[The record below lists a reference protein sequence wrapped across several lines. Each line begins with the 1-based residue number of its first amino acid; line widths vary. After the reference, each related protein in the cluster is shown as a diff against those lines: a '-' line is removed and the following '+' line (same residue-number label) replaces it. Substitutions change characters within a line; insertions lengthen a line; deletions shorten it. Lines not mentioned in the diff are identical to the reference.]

1 MTDTM
6 QPVTLDEAGRALLER
21 HAAWWQRQGM
31 LYTTVQGVPLGPLWL
46 PLADGTLATEDI
58 DDLSPER
65 LDVDRLAG
73 AAAEPG
79 PLALVGDQ
87 FQTVAPY
94 FRVPW
99 VEAILGAPI
108 HTTIRGGSMRAR
120 PFINHWDQGEGQAL
134 QRDDDWFAL
143 LKQLTELLVA
153 RCGGRYAVV
162 QTLMRGPVDLAE
174 AILGPELMSFS
185 MYDHPQALHRFLEM
199 VTQAFIEILQEQ
211 LARIPPLAGGY
222 VSPFGIWAPG
232 TVVRT
237 QCDATAFLSA
247 KHYADWFL
255 PYDIKI
261 CEAVDYSIIHLHSC
275 SLHTV
280 EALLEV
286 ERPQAIQVI
295 VESETS
301 GPPLEA
307 ILPIFRQ
314 ILGVKPLIVE
324 GQFSEQQ
331 GQLLQDQLP
340 PNGLSIT
347 ARQATW

>member
-1 MTDTM
+1 MTD
-6 QPVTLDEAGRALLER
+6 V
-21 HAAWWQRQGM
+21 
-31 LYTTVQGVPLGPLWL
+31 
-46 PLADGTLATEDI
+46 
-58 DDLSPER
+58 
-65 LDVDRLAG
+65 
-73 AAAEPG
+73 
-79 PLALVGDQ
+79 
-87 FQTVAPY
+87 
-94 FRVPW
+94 
-99 VEAILGAPI
+99 
-108 HTTIRGGSMRAR
+108 
-120 PFINHWDQGEGQAL
+120 
-134 QRDDDWFAL
+134 
-143 LKQLTELLVA
+143 
-153 RCGGRYAVV
+153 
-162 QTLMRGPVDLAE
+162 
-174 AILGPELMSFS
+174 
-185 MYDHPQALHRFLEM
+185 
-199 VTQAFIEILQEQ
+199 FIEILQAQ
-211 LARIPPLAGGY
+211 LVRIPRIKGGY
-222 VSPFGIWAPG
+222 INPFGIWSPG
-232 TVVRT
+232 SVVRT

-295 VESETS
+295 VESEAS

-347 ARQATW
+347 TRQAGW